1 MPLKFRSKRS
11 APKRAMVRRR
21 RLARPVRSIGVRQP
35 VHYFKRTAFYS
46 TYVQGS
52 TLSTNAYGLIGQLTQ
67 VPGYTEFTALYD
79 QYRIMAMKIRL
90 SPRANSAEAGTNQG
104 LIKMWT
110 AIDYDDN
117 TPITAIS
124 DMLQRPNV
132 KQTKSS
138 QEHVRYFK
146 PRINVPTPG
155 IVNTIPGQ
163 SSTRGWLDCD
173 NPSIPHYG
181 LKVLVDQLPSGA
193 QSWDVSV
200 TYYLAFKNVV

>member
-1 MPLKFRSKRS
+1 MRPVRKS
-11 APKRAMVRRR
+11 APRRKLIR
-21 RLARPVRSIGVRQP
+21 RKRLARVPRSRLAIRQP
-35 VHYFKRTAFYS
+35 IHYFKRTAFYS
-46 TYVQGS
+46 SYVQGS

-67 VPGYTEFTALYD
+67 VPGYTDFTALFD

-90 SPRANSAEAGTNQG
+90 SPRANSAEVGTNQG
-104 LIKMWT
+104 LIKMWS
-110 AIDYDDN
+110 AVDYDDN
-117 TPITAIS
+117 TPITNIS
-124 DMLQRPNV
+124 DMLQRPYV

-146 PRINVPTPG
+146 PRVNVPTPG
-155 IVNTIPGQ
+155 IVNVIPGQ
-163 SSTRGWLDCD
+163 SSTRQWLDCD